1 MAAVATVE
9 DLATKFGIEAIPD
22 NVKRLAQLVSRQTAP
37 REEIAKLI
45 CEDKKLVARL
55 LRAANP
61 RAECEDDYVVT
72 SVESAVMRTG
82 VGCVLLLAM
91 GDPLIRAVKRTF
103 ETMLSAQLESVAAGI
118 VALPKVHHVL
128 GKASFAGKATGS
140 VCLRLA
146 PATARNAAAK
156 ILGISTDQLGDDT
169 EVDDVIGELTNMVV
183 GSFKSNLC
191 DAGLDCKLSPPE
203 ISRTDDFTLK
213 SEPGGLV
220 ERMGFRAKDVEL
232 VVDIH
237 VDPWNNPDN

>member
-1 MAAVATVE
+1 MPAIANVE

-37 REEIAKLI
+37 REEIAKII
-45 CEDKKLVARL
+45 CEDKNLLSRL

-91 GDPLIRAVKRTF
+91 GDPLIRSVKRTF
-103 ETMLSAQLESVAAGI
+103 DTMLSAKLEGVEAGI
-118 VALPKVHHVL
+118 IAFPKGDHVP
-128 GKASFAGKATGS
+128 GKVSFAGKATGR

-146 PATARNAAAK
+146 PATARNAAAT
-156 ILGISTDQLGDDT
+156 ILGIPADELGDDA

-203 ISRTDDFTLK
+203 ISRTDEFALK
-213 SEPGGLV
+213 VEAGGLA

-232 VVDIH
+232 FVDIQ